1 MKIRLLINGKTA
13 DLNEDGLVLLTYQA
27 SDATDPAAV
36 KNSYSQNI
44 TLPGTPTNNAI
55 FSHILRPDFKTASGF
70 DVLARTPFEIR
81 NDMNEI
87 LVSGY
92 LKLNGGSEDG
102 YDVTL
107 FGGLGSFFYA
117 LMYNEDGT
125 KRTLADLKWP
135 YYNGAVWQ
143 WIDANS
149 EWWEDMLG
157 VTASAFASRY
167 DTDNALNPDILPV
180 TFAPFNEGTPKEFDA
195 GKAYYKATGSDEVFD
210 EVFTER
216 GKTESGQV
224 VWYYPK
230 SGQGGGVLLDFGT
243 EHDQWEMQEF
253 RNTHQRPLWSVK
265 SFLKAITYALNN
277 GGYEVTI
284 DNAFLS
290 SPFVLNGWVT
300 LQRDWADSIVGG
312 CVNMAT
318 LLGGTDSPAD
328 YLLSIAK
335 VCGLMFVCEANA
347 KKVSIV
353 TRNAFYSAHTAA
365 KLTLDGIL
373 AEDKG
378 KTITPL
384 LMTDKWQVLS
394 AECYGGRAEDFA
406 ERKGRQYGSLWV
418 NTNYEFGGNEKDILA
433 SSVFKGAADIL
444 GSKIGYRTM
453 PRHADSSTHQYTT
466 YWLKFSA
473 TDTIKYKLYSLPD
486 ASGSQ
491 AELDCSPDYSTS
503 GEMAFRPAYIKYYN
517 TEAYGNVTELP
528 QLCDKDGEAEDGSN
542 VLVFYAGRLTLPT
555 GTEGGNAW
563 AAKFYA
569 TEDNAEMLSLN
580 GDKPCWNLAHLAAN
594 RVTKIPVFRRQL
606 VGASDWS
613 MLYGKPGE
621 FFTPSAA
628 YVTGVADNDYLGAR
642 CWKGW
647 LTERCDA
654 DIRRMKCW
662 VNLRTAATPNVDG
675 ELLRYFWYYQGA
687 WWVLDKINAHSLT
700 TDDLT
705 ECEFIKVKDMSKYT
719 NGQNWQ

>member
-1 MKIRLLINGKTA
+1 MKIQLLINGKTA

-55 FSHILRPDFKTASGF
+55 FSHILRPDFKTAGGF

-125 KRTLADLKWP
+125 KRTLADMQWP
-135 YYNGAVWQ
+135 YWNGGAWL
-143 WIDANS
+143 WFDADS

-157 VTASAFASRY
+157 VTASAFKSRY
-167 DTDNALNPDILPV
+167 DTNNAPNPDTLPV
-180 TFAPFNEGTPKEFDA
+180 TFAPFNEGVPKEFDA
-195 GKAYYKATGSDEVFD
+195 GKAYYKAAGVDEVFN
-210 EVFTER
+210 EISMQVTI
-216 GKTESGQV
+216 TESGGA
-224 VWYYPK
+224 YKTYLPK
-230 SGQGGGVLLDFGT
+230 NGSGTGVLLSFGKT
-243 EHDQWEMQEF
+243 HDQWEMQEF

-265 SFLKAITYALNN
+265 SFLKAITYSLNN

-353 TRNAFYSAHTAA
+353 TRNAFYSAHTAT

-384 LMTDKWQVLS
+384 LMSDKWQVLS
-394 AECYGGRAEDFA
+394 AENYGGRAEDYA

-433 SSVFKGAADIL
+433 SSIFKGAADVL
-444 GSKIGYRTM
+444 ESKIGYRVM
-453 PRHADSSTHQYTT
+453 PRDASDGTYIS
-466 YWLKFSA
+466 YWLKLGA
-473 TDTIKYKLYSLPD
+473 ADTVMHKLYTAPD
-486 ASGSQ
+486 ATGRQEEKEFS
-491 AELDCSPDYSTS
+491 ELY
-503 GEMAFRPAYIKYYN
+503 EFRPGLVKYYN

-569 TEDNAEMLSLN
+569 TEDTAEMLSLN
-580 GDKPCWNLAHLAAN
+580 GDKPCWCLAHLAAN
-594 RVTKIPVFRRQL
+594 RVTRIPVFRRQL

-662 VNLRTAATPNVDG
+662 VNLRTAATPKVDG
-675 ELLRYFWYYQGA
+675 ELLRYFWHYQGA

-705 ECEFIKVKDMSKYT
+705 ECEFIKVKDMSKYI